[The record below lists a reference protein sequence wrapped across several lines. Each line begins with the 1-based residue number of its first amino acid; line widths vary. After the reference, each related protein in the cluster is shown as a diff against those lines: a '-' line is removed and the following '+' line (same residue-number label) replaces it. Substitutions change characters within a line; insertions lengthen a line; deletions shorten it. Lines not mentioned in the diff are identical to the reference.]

1 MNTLLIGIVI
11 ILAAFYAIIIM
22 PRNYGSS
29 WAKAGV
35 VIALIIGSGAV
46 ISGASMLLF
55 GPVS

>member
-22 PRNYGSS
+22 PRQHGRS
-29 WAKAGV
+29 WAKASV

-46 ISGASMLLF
+46 IAGASMMLF
-55 GPVS
+55 GAVS